1 MCFGG
6 TAGVCMCFGGTAGV
20 CMCFGGTAVCVCV
33 LVAQQVCVCVLVAQQ
48 VCVYVFWWHSSVFM
62 CFGGW
67 ICVFCFGCCCTCA
80 VAPVLL
86 HLCCCI
92 CAIAAVLLHLCY
104 CICAFAPVLLHL
116 CCCTCVVASVLFQ
129 AMTKNLP
136 LIELFGLRA
145 VATNHFYIHPAQSNP
160 CQSTPFIQA
169 PSLTYAIRFARC
181 RS

>member
-1 MCFGG
+1 
-6 TAGVCMCFGGTAGV
+6 MCFGGTAGV